1 MKRYNYLIFI
11 KACNPPVSLIS
22 RDQDHRELGL
32 QLDLL
37 DVHRQQVSKMQSISV
52 MKIFILV
59 LRIKVQLNL
68 VKAWVK
74 FLLIRFQEIKEDTA
88 DQKKEQ
94 HYSTQPVVLLTL
106 NLEEV
111 YKGKHKSRD
120 TLHRQSTST
129 RVNQVIKEVAVD
141 LFNKLQKEIQVL
153 NYQVPDL
160 LQWKTCHLILVK
172 MNGVKSRNLAR
183 NCTRKRLEKRKR
195 KQCKKLETWEMYLIS
210 KWLYGKSCKLK
221 QKMTDKNS
229 IAKYLSKQKQRLNK
243 KQNKKRFNRKRSFM
257 RKRCVNRWS

>member
-11 KACNPPVSLIS
+11 RACNPPVSQIS
-22 RDQDHRELGL
+22 RNQDLRVLEL

-37 DVHRQQVSKMQSISV
+37 DVHKELDSKMQSISV

-74 FLLIRFQEIKEDTA
+74 FLLIRFQQIKEDTA
-88 DQKKEQ
+88 DRKKEQ
-94 HYSTQPVVLLTL
+94 HYSTQQVVLLTL
-106 NLEEV
+106 ILGEV

-172 MNGVKSRNLAR
+172 MNGVKSRNLVR

-229 IAKYLSKQKQRLNK
+229 IAKYLSKRKQRLNK
-243 KQNKKRFNRKRSFM
+243 KLNKKRFNRKRSFM